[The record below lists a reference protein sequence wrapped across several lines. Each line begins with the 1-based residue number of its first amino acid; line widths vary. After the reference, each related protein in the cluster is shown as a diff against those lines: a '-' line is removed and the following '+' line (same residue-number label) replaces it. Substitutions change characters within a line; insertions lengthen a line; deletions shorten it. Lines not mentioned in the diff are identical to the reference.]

1 MHTFSRWEKKMTKNR
16 KKTTL
21 KETIKAMP
29 VPFVL
34 LTLVLTVAL
43 NKLAD
48 YGLTQ
53 LLNKN
58 NDHPLYTYQYSLDGE
73 LGFLLVIP
81 AATLSIFICKWI
93 LSFKKQTKNASATDN
108 NKHVHQVHAVHEP
121 TKSSSERTKRVKKVS
136 KVAWSILLA
145 IVTILFKV
153 THSIVNSMNKSIGR
167 NVESTMTGWMSSIN
181 SALDENAADK
191 KAKEEARFQ
200 ADQKQKDAD
209 YAWKHT
215 AKQWNYNSNTHHF
228 DEKFNRAQRKQR
240 EADEARKEERKL

>member
-1 MHTFSRWEKKMTKNR
+1 MSKNSKR
-16 KKTTL
+16 TTL
-21 KETIKAMP
+21 KDTIKAMP

-48 YGLTQ
+48 YGLT
-53 LLNKN
+53 LLLSRN
-58 NDHPLYTYQYSLDGE
+58 NDHPLYTYQYALDGE
-73 LGFLLVIP
+73 LAFLLVIP
-81 AATLSIFICKWI
+81 AAFISIYICKKI
-93 LSFKKQTKNASATDN
+93 VSFKKTKDTSSQTGTTNRIHQA
-108 NKHVHQVHAVHEP
+108 HVVHEP
-121 TKSSSERTKRVKKVS
+121 TKSSSEGTRRFKKVS

-145 IVTILFKV
+145 IVTVLFKV

-181 SALDENAADK
+181 SVLDENAADK

-228 DEKFNRAQRKQR
+228 DGKFNRAQRKQR